1 MNETTVLKQARTL
14 LDKVRALQFTETQ
27 TAYLHIVEA
36 TTLLRSHEENEVSLR
51 LEAEFHTLGIRFA
64 LRGNTALMP
73 EHIQRFGEIALKTDD
88 EELLLEYRV
97 FTAQHA
103 YNTLQRSE
111 ARDILLNV
119 IAQARERY
127 PAIDSR
133 ASFLLG
139 NIALVAAEYTEA
151 LPLLFRA
158 EELLTQ
164 SSEDDTVH
172 LCAICQAK
180 GLVYM
185 RLHDFANAR
194 AAYNRGLEIA
204 EANGDIYFKGH
215 LLANIGAIYAELQQY
230 PDAIEWYERA
240 VACYK
245 VSGENIAIGR
255 TLSNIGTQWM
265 HRGEYEKARE
275 CLEQSA
281 EIIRSHGNREEIAV
295 SNLHLAT
302 LYSTSGASVYNAE
315 EAVRC
320 FESAA
325 TTAAE
330 LTSLDLLSHIH
341 AKWSEFLERSGDF
354 RSALEH
360 TKLKHHLEQTI
371 FSQENTRKIA
381 ELESRHQ
388 LKLEHQQHEIT
399 ERLMEKFLPA
409 DMVPRLKANEKNI
422 ADHYDSVA
430 VMFADI
436 VGYTRLSQNI
446 TPESAIYL
454 INFIFGHFDSVMQRN
469 GCERV
474 KTIGDGYLA
483 ICGAP
488 SRYEDHAER
497 LARAALEILADVELP
512 SELAEVLPEGA
523 SFGIRVGLH
532 IGALV
537 CGIVG
542 TGKYQFDVYGDTVN
556 IASRMESHGVEDA
569 VQITEEYVRHL
580 ESRGC
585 KEFVFHPR
593 GQIEIKGKGAMA
605 VFLMEKAPAA

>member
-1 MNETTVLKQARTL
+1 MNETNALRQARAL
-14 LDKVRALQFTETQ
+14 FDKVRALQFTETQ
-27 TAYLHIVEA
+27 AAYLHIVEA
-36 TTLLRSHEENEVSLR
+36 IALLRSGQESEASLR
-51 LEAEFHTLGIRFA
+51 LEAEFHMLGIRFA

-73 EHIQRFGEIALKTDD
+73 EHIQRFGEIALKIDD
-88 EELLLEYRV
+88 EELLLEYRL

-103 YNTLQRSE
+103 YNTLQRNE
-111 ARDILLNV
+111 ARDILLHV
-119 IAQARERY
+119 VEQTRERY

-139 NIALVAAEYTEA
+139 NIAIISAEYTEA

-158 EELLTQ
+158 EELLIQ
-164 SSEDDTVH
+164 LPEYDSVQ

-180 GLVYM
+180 GVLYM
-185 RLHDFANAR
+185 RLHDYANAR

-215 LLANIGAIYAELQQY
+215 LLANIGAIYAELKQHL
-230 PDAIEWYERA
+230 DAIEWYERA

-255 TLSNIGTQWM
+255 TLSNMGTQWM
-265 HRGEYEKARE
+265 HREEYEKARE

-295 SNLHLAT
+295 SNLHLAI

-315 EAVRC
+315 EAIRC

-325 TTAAE
+325 MTAAE

-354 RSALEH
+354 RRALEH
-360 TKLKHHLEQTI
+360 IKLKHQLEQTI

-409 DMVPRLKANEKNI
+409 EMIPRLKDNEKNI

-436 VGYTRLSQNI
+436 VGFTRLSQNI
-446 TPESAIYL
+446 TPESAIHL
-454 INFIFGHFDSVMQRN
+454 ISFIFGHFDDIMQRN
-469 GCERV
+469 GCMRV

-497 LARAALEILADVELP
+497 MARAALEILDDVDFP
-512 SELAEVLPEGA
+512 SELAGMLPQGT
-523 SFGIRVGLH
+523 SLGIRVGLH

-537 CGIVG
+537 CGIIG

-556 IASRMESHGVEDA
+556 IASHMESHGVEDA
-569 VQITEEYVRHL
+569 VQITEDYVRHL

-585 KEFVFHPR
+585 KEFAFHPQ

-605 VFLMEKAPAA
+605 VFLMEKTTT